1 MRRLTG
7 LILCAAAAFTAG
19 CGSPAAF
26 APQGAGSGGSP
37 LFTSSAKSWI
47 APQAKSSDLVYVS
60 DEIGRV
66 DILSYPSGTLVGK
79 LSGLSPAGLCS
90 DKAGHVFV
98 TNTIGSDILEYA
110 HGGKKP
116 IATLLDFGFYPE
128 GCSVDPTTGN
138 LAVTNYSNLSQN
150 PGNVAI
156 YAHATG
162 SPTTYSDPAFGF
174 YFFCSYDDKGNL
186 YVDGVNGASTQMEFT
201 ELPNGGS
208 SLTNIS
214 IDHSIGYPGA
224 VQWDGKHLAF
234 EDTSS
239 DVVYR
244 LKIKGTK
251 AHVVQTIHFK
261 GQHGDLLAQ
270 FWITGSTIIMPYGNR
285 YRQTRNVGFW
295 PYPAGG
301 SPTTTVR
308 IPDATE
314 LFGVTFSPAKK

>member
-19 CGSPAAF
+19 CGSPAF
-26 APQGAGSGGSP
+26 APQGAGNGSSP
-37 LFTSSAKSWI
+37 LFTASAKSWV

-60 DEIGRV
+60 DESGRV
-66 DILSYPSGTLVGK
+66 DMLSYPDGTLVGK
-79 LSGLSPAGLCS
+79 LGGLSPAGLCS

-98 TNTIGSDILEYA
+98 PDTITSEILEYA
-110 HGGKKP
+110 HGGKRP
-116 IATLLDFGFYPE
+116 IATLLDFGYYPQS
-128 GCSVDPTTGN
+128 CAVDPTTGN

-150 PGNVAI
+150 PGELAI
-156 YAHATG
+156 YARATG
-162 SPTTYSDPAFGF
+162 SPTTYTDPAFGF

-186 YVDGVNGASTQMEFT
+186 YVDGVNGASTQTEFA

-208 SLTNIS
+208 SLTDIT

-224 VQWDGKHLAF
+224 VQWDGKYLAF

-244 LKIKGTK
+244 LKIKGKK
-251 AHVVQTIHFK
+251 AHVAQTIHFK

-270 FWITGSTIIMPYGNR
+270 FWINGSTIMMPYGNR

-301 SPTTTVR
+301 SATKTLR
-308 IPDATE
+308 ISNATQ
-314 LFGVTFSPAKK
+314 LFGVTFSSAKK